1 MYSYAPCWERTI
13 SAATVGTDAQEIER
27 QPDLVTHLGRFD
39 RACMHALSLA
49 ICPENQEKF

>member
-1 MYSYAPCWERTI
+1 LLGTDDLGR
-13 SAATVGTDAQEIER
+13 TVGVDAQEIER
-27 QPDLVTHLGRFD
+27 QPDSVLHLGRFD